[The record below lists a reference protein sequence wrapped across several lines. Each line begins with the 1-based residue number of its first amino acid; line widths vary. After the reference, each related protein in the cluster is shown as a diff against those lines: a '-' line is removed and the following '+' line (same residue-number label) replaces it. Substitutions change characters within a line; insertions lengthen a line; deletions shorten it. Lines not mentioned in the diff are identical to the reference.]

1 MYSNT
6 LGIKLNY
13 KDEEKEFNLRL
24 SVGAQLKLKKECK
37 EEGVQL
43 VFAAM
48 DDLELMLKVFTL
60 ALTFK
65 DNENEITDG
74 AEFYELLVDNG
85 YSGKEAFA
93 KLIFEIAATSG
104 IIKENQSEQLSTMI
118 DDTYSAMFDSLSGDK
133 VLETITEEKAD
144 EKNETFRSEKTE

>member
-1 MYSNT
+1 MYRNT
-6 LGIKLNY
+6 LTVKLNHEG
-13 KDEEKEFNLRL
+13 EEKEFNLRL
-24 SVGAQLKLKKECK
+24 SVGAQLKLKNEYK

-65 DNENEITDG
+65 GNENEITDG

-93 KLIFEIAATSG
+93 KLIFEIAAASG
-104 IIKENQSEQLSTMI
+104 IIKENQSEQLSSMI
-118 DDTYSAMFDSLSGDK
+118 TDTYSAMFDSLSGDK
-133 VLETITEEKAD
+133 VLETITAEKAD
-144 EKNETFRSEKTE
+144 EKSETFRSE